1 MKIDFLLWCAKKI
14 KKCCKRVG
22 INHYFYVLA
31 NSLATLPP
39 AQLVMQ
45 VFLQDLTGLHVS
57 LHILLHFK
65 FFISRRLCC
74 FCCLWSFLSFFFL
87 PLSTV
92 NSNPNRRTTS
102 SIYFVDIMLTSQI
115 LTVELEAWRAT
126 VQKCYVKMENIR
138 KEPNCLKTSLLSQAS
153 QVLSALSTIRD
164 KCCFL

>member
-1 MKIDFLLWCAKKI
+1 MKIDFLLKWWAKKI

-31 NSLATLPP
+31 NSLATSPP

-45 VFLQDLTGLHVS
+45 VFLQDLKGLHVS

-65 FFISRRLCC
+65 FFISRR

-92 NSNPNRRTTS
+92 KSNPNRRTTS
-102 SIYFVDIMLTSQI
+102 SIYFVDIMLASQI
-115 LTVELEAWRAT
+115 LTVELKAWRAT

-138 KEPNCLKTSLLSQAS
+138 KQPNCLKTSLLSQAS
-153 QVLSALSTIRD
+153 QVLCALSIIRD